1 MKRMNWDASSCAG
14 RSHEAVRLSRRGAG
28 EPASGSSDFSA
39 AAPLQASA
47 FISVHR
53 WLKAPA
59 RRLVHLALLV
69 LLVPTLATAG
79 RLDQDDAR
87 RLYRSGAI
95 LPLERVL
102 EVVRGYQPGRVI
114 EVELDE
120 DSRRYVYEL
129 EILAP
134 DGRVWE
140 LEVDAATGR
149 LLERKRED

>member
-1 MKRMNWDASSCAG
+1 MNWDSPRRAG
-14 RSHEAVRLSRRGAG
+14 RSREAVTSGRRPAG
-28 EPASGSSDFSA
+28 ERASGSSGASA
-39 AAPLQASA
+39 AAPLPTSA
-47 FISVHR
+47 FIGVHL
-53 WLKAPA
+53 WLSGLA
-59 RRLVHLALLV
+59 RRLSHLALLA
-69 LLVPTLATAG
+69 LLVPGLAWAG
-79 RLDQDDAR
+79 GLDQDDAR
-87 RLYRSGAI
+87 RLFRSGAI

>member
-1 MKRMNWDASSCAG
+1 MNWDSPCRADP
-14 RSHEAVRLSRRGAG
+14 SHEAVRRARRLDGGVHGRFGA
-28 EPASGSSDFSA
+28 SA
-39 AAPLQASA
+39 AAPLQTSA
-47 FISVHR
+47 FIRVHQR
-53 WLKAPA
+53 LPGLA
-59 RRLVHLALLV
+59 RRLRHLALLA
-69 LLVPTLATAG
+69 LLVPALAAAG

-140 LEVDAATGR
+140 LEVDAGTGR